1 MIIGCCRIEVHLPES
16 GSLKTKR
23 HLLKSLTS
31 RIKNHFNVSVAEVD
45 GNDLWQRAVIG
56 VAVVTNE
63 ARFADQVISKVIDHV
78 RNDGRLVLIDYQTE
92 IR

>member
-1 MIIGCCRIEVHLPES
+1 MIVGCCRIEVFLPES

-23 HLLKSLTS
+23 HVLKGLKT
-31 RIKNHFNVSVAEVD
+31 RLQNHFNISVAEVD
-45 GNDLWQRAVIG
+45 GNDLWQRAVLG

-78 RNDGRLVLIDYQTE
+78 RSDGRVVLIDYQTE
-92 IR
+92 MR

>member
-1 MIIGCCRIEVHLPES
+1 MIVGCCQIEVHLPES

-23 HLLKSLTS
+23 HLIKSLTA
-31 RIKNHFNVSVAEVD
+31 RLKNNFNVSVAEVD

-56 VAVVTNE
+56 VAVVTNQV
-63 ARFADQVISKVIDHV
+63 RFADQVLSKVIDHV
-78 RNDGRLVLIDYQTE
+78 RNDGRVVLIDYQTE

>member
-1 MIIGCCRIEVHLPES
+1 MIVGCCRIEVYLPES

-23 HLLKSLTS
+23 HLLKSLTA
-31 RIKNHFNVSVAEVD
+31 RLQNHFNVSVAEVD

-56 VAVVTNE
+56 VAVMTNE
-63 ARFADQVISKVIDHV
+63 TRFANQVISKVIDHV
-78 RNDGRLVLIDYQTE
+78 RNDGRVVLIDYQTE